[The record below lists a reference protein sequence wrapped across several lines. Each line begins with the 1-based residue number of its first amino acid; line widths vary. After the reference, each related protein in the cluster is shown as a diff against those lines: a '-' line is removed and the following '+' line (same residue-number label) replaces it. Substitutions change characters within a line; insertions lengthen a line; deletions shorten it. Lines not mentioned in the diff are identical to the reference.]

1 MSETPPIQDGLAV
14 RHSVQPDPVASHKAY
29 VHQPLPHDSA
39 EKHVR
44 GSAPFLDDMRAP
56 AGLLH
61 LAVGGSPV
69 ACGRIKRLDLVK
81 VEQAEG
87 VVAVLT
93 SNDIPGRNDI
103 SPAYG
108 DEPLLG
114 SQTVM
119 FFGQPLFVVVAK
131 TRDLARRAARLA
143 AIEIDEEILLVT
155 IEQAEQQG
163 SKVLPDYLFG
173 VEDNA
178 PPLALAD
185 LRLSGQQRI
194 GGQEH
199 FYLEGQIAMAVPG
212 EGREMHVFSSTQYP
226 AEVQHVVARVLD
238 LPDALVTCEVRRLG
252 GGFGGKEAQA
262 SQWAALAA
270 LAARHTGRPCKI
282 RLDRDEDFV
291 LTGKRHDARVDWEVG
306 YSANGQITAID
317 LNFLVR
323 CGCSADLSQ
332 GAVDRMMFHADNAY
346 FLPSARI
353 GSQRLRTHTV
363 SNTAFRGFGAP
374 KGVLAIE
381 TVMQAVAA
389 KTGIDP
395 LDVRKANFYG
405 NNGTLTPYG
414 MQVES
419 SVTGRRIIEQ
429 LEKTVDYRARRQE
442 IIRFNE
448 GSTIL
453 KKGLALTPVK
463 FGVSFTQPHLNQAG
477 ALVHLY
483 SDGSVHV
490 THGATEMGQGL
501 FQKIAQIVADELGVP
516 LSSVHHA
523 ATRTDKVPN
532 ASPTAASASS
542 DLNGMAARNAALTIR
557 SRLATFVSEK
567 FNCSTVDIQ
576 FSNGQVRIGE
586 EALPFADVVKLAYQ
600 ARIQLSASG
609 FYKTPKLDWDRSRK
623 SGRPF
628 YYFVWGAACSEV
640 VIDTMT
646 GENKVLRT
654 DILHD
659 VGHSLN
665 PALDQGQI
673 EGGFVQGLGWLTTEE
688 LVYDPQGR
696 LRTHAPS
703 TYKIPLA
710 SDVPDIFNVT
720 LWQEPNDEAT
730 IYRSKGVGEPPLML
744 AISVFCALMDAVG
757 SLAPG
762 QPVRLDAP
770 ATPEALLRSIEDL
783 TKQAGEGV

>member
-1 MSETPPIQDGLAV
+1 
-14 RHSVQPDPVASHKAY
+14 
-29 VHQPLPHDSA
+29 
-39 EKHVR
+39 
-44 GSAPFLDDMRAP
+44 
-56 AGLLH
+56 
-61 LAVGGSPV
+61 
-69 ACGRIKRLDLVK
+69 
-81 VEQAEG
+81 
-87 VVAVLT
+87 
-93 SNDIPGRNDI
+93 
-103 SPAYG
+103 
-108 DEPLLG
+108 
-114 SQTVM
+114 
-119 FFGQPLFVVVAK
+119 
-131 TRDLARRAARLA
+131 
-143 AIEIDEEILLVT
+143 
-155 IEQAEQQG
+155 
-163 SKVLPDYLFG
+163 
-173 VEDNA
+173 
-178 PPLALAD
+178 
-185 LRLSGQQRI
+185 
-194 GGQEH
+194 
-199 FYLEGQIAMAVPG
+199 
-212 EGREMHVFSSTQYP
+212 
-226 AEVQHVVARVLD
+226 
-238 LPDALVTCEVRRLG
+238 
-252 GGFGGKEAQA
+252 
-262 SQWAALAA
+262 
-270 LAARHTGRPCKI
+270 
-282 RLDRDEDFV
+282 
-291 LTGKRHDARVDWEVG
+291 
-306 YSANGQITAID
+306 
-317 LNFLVR
+317 
-323 CGCSADLSQ
+323 
-332 GAVDRMMFHADNAY
+332 
-346 FLPSARI
+346 
-353 GSQRLRTHTV
+353 
-363 SNTAFRGFGAP
+363 
-374 KGVLAIE
+374 
-381 TVMQAVAA
+381 MQAVAA

-490 THGATEMGQGL
+490 THGGTEMGQGL

-770 ATPEALLRSIEDL
+770 ATPECRPMKVVRSVRSSCGMANCFPRAG
-783 TKQAGEGV
+783 TK